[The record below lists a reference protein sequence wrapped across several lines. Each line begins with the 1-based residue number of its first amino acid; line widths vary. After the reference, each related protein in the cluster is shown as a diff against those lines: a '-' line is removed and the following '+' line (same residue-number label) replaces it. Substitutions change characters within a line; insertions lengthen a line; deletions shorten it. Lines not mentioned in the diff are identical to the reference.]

1 MLGHDEDGE
10 GTAPCVI
17 VSDEEAVHESEI
29 GEVPP
34 AASHPLT
41 CVCLYVDVTIL
52 EYICFIVMT

>member
-1 MLGHDEDGE
+1 MVGHDEDGE

-34 AASHPLT
+34 AASHP
-41 CVCLYVDVTIL
+41 CL
-52 EYICFIVMT
+52 